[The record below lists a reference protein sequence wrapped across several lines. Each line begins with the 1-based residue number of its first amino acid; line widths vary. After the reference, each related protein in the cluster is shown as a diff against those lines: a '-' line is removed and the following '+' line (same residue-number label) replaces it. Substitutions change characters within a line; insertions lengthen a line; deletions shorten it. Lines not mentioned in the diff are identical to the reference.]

1 MVALEECSRGFRG
14 KHKNIYNLENIP
26 VHTFISFIFIV
37 MNAYSNLQNHSI
49 LYKVM
54 DTNKPTEIARKTNIM
69 NANVSHRFYA
79 QVCATAKS
87 VIA

>member
-26 VHTFISFIFIV
+26 VHTFIFIV

-54 DTNKPTEIARKTNIM
+54 DTNKPTVRKTNIM

-79 QVCATAKS
+79 QICATAKS